1 MRTRHEQKD
10 NFSVKFFPDLSKF
23 SLNFVKM
30 NGCQRK
36 KTRRIPTNKER
47 GACLARGYQISETYL
62 GGGAM
67 GRVFLAQPTID
78 VIERNMKLQLFAE
91 QKKKLQVF

>member
-1 MRTRHEQKD
+1 M
-10 NFSVKFFPDLSKF
+10 S
-23 SLNFVKM
+23 
-30 NGCQRK
+30 GCERK

-67 GRVFLAQPTID
+67 GRVFLAQPTTD
-78 VIERNMKLQLFAE
+78 VIEQNMKLQLFAM
-91 QKKKLQVF
+91 QNKDFQVRNKYKFYFLCE